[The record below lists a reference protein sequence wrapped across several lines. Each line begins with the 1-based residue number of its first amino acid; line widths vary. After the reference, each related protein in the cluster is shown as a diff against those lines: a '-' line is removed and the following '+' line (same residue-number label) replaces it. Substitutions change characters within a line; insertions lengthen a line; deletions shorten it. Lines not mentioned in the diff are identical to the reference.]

1 MVIAGTS
8 VSEVPE
14 VIHEILEEAALAATA
29 LAARAV
35 VIVIVIVIIVVIVV
49 AVVAVFGR
57 REAIELAAVEP
68 DAAALAADVDLD
80 AFTLLGSQVA

>member
-14 VIHEILEEAALAATA
+14 VIHEVLEEAALAAAA
-29 LAARAV
+29 LAARSV
-35 VIVIVIVIIVVIVV
+35 VIVIVVVIVI

-57 REAIELAAVEP
+57 REAIELTAVEP